1 MDAII
6 IYMLII
12 NAVLLVFNLT
22 WLIANFISGRKNK
35 KVSSNNNMDN
45 DMKKEQLEQKE
56 SPIEYSSIDSMT
68 FEKLYEKISEQ
79 TKADYI
85 EKFLICHP
93 ALNRIQVYANRG
105 DIERIKR
112 ILPVIAPKATV
123 SGFISNIIADHLQK
137 YEKEIMEMYNEN
149 TSKFLDYGN

>member
-56 SPIEYSSIDSMT
+56 SPIEYSPIDSMA

-85 EKFLICHP
+85 EKFHP